1 MTCLLVLSLS
11 IFIIISFFVVLFLR
25 KIENE
30 PKRMCYER
38 FSYFFLIVKPLR
50 VRMACSGSI
59 YKYHN
64 TLILRIGSCNSR
76 SDTFLSTDPIVD
88 FPEEYKDTL
97 FYEYWRD
104 RPILSIKTSILHPKY
119 KEFIV
124 FVSVTVILK
133 LDFQTENS

>member
-1 MTCLLVLSLS
+1 
-11 IFIIISFFVVLFLR
+11 
-25 KIENE
+25 
-30 PKRMCYER
+30 
-38 FSYFFLIVKPLR
+38 
-50 VRMACSGSI
+50 MACSGSI
-59 YKYHN
+59 YKYHD
-64 TLILRIGSCNSR
+64 TLILQIGSCNSR